1 MSDESGEVPFRSGS
15 PLTLG
20 ADAAI
25 DLQLHTTH
33 SDGDWT
39 PERLL
44 DHVAAAGFGLVAITD
59 HDRVDTVVEV
69 QRLGALR
76 GVQVLAAAELSS
88 EWEGQ
93 PLDLL
98 CYGFDPAQPGPLAAL
113 AATTYHAQ
121 IDNFREMYDALR
133 RRGYRFPAAA
143 DILGPGNDSPRR
155 LDDLVALL
163 ERHGYTDG
171 LGDTLRAAGF
181 RWITADPAAVVEAAH
196 RSGAVCLIGH
206 PGRGGEFV
214 RLDGAQ
220 LDRFRAAVPIDGL
233 EVEHP
238 SHTPEQVALF
248 REYARR
254 HDLLTSTG
262 SDSHGPYGQMP
273 IKYPAAASRALL
285 ERVGIRFTD

>member
-1 MSDESGEVPFRSGS
+1 MRPDLLPR
-15 PLTLG
+15 TL
-20 ADAAI
+20 APDAAI

-39 PERLL
+39 LDGLL
-44 DHVAAAGFGLVAITD
+44 DHVAAAGFGLVAVTD
-59 HDRVDTVVEV
+59 HDRVETVAEV
-69 QRLGALR
+69 QLLGASR
-76 GVQVLAAAELSS
+76 GISVLAAAELSAA
-88 EWEGQ
+88 WEGQ

-98 CYGFDPAQPGPLAAL
+98 CYGFDPARPGPLAAI
-113 AATTYHAQ
+113 AATTYRAQ
-121 IDNFREMYDALR
+121 LDNFREMYAALQ

-143 DILGPGNDSPRR
+143 DILGPDNDTPRR
-155 LDDLVALL
+155 LQDLIALL
-163 ERHGYTDG
+163 ERHGYAAD
-171 LGDTLRAAGF
+171 LRATLLEAGF

-196 RSGAVCLIGH
+196 RSGAVCLVGH

-254 HDLLTSTG
+254 HDLLTSAG
-262 SDSHGPYGQMP
+262 SDSHGPDGQLP
-273 IKYPAAASRALL
+273 IPYSAATSRALL
-285 ERVGIRFTD
+285 ERVGIHVTG